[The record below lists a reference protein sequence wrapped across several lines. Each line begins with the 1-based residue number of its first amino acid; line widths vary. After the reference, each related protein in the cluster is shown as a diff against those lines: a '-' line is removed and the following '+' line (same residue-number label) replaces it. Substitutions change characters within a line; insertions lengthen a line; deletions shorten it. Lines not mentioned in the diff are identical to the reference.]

1 MDQPHHR
8 TDDSDGRRV
17 AAHALVDLGGA
28 QVAALLGIE
37 INLENAA
44 DHLRLG
50 AVDQQLQAF
59 ARVRIGLGLGDG
71 LEAEQPLL
79 ACRVAP
85 GGHHENAARQIDAR
99 RKEDPAADAHRPHEH
114 RDRRLQQHRAQ
125 RTAQHDQCCRSV
137 EQRRDMAALEKVAPD
152 NGDERKQQPDKAE
165 YVHQM
170 QASARLRPMS
180 SRPYTASL
188 RLAFTTA
195 IGMP

>member
-1 MDQPHHR
+1 M
-8 TDDSDGRRV
+8 
-17 AAHALVDLGGA
+17 L
-28 QVAALLGIE
+28 
-37 INLENAA
+37 

-71 LEAEQPLL
+71 LSGPSSPSRAVLL
-79 ACRVAP
+79 QVVTR
-85 GGHHENAARQIDAR
+85 NAARQIDAR
-99 RKEDPAADAHRPHEH
+99 RKKIQRPMLIARMNTAIGVCSNTAPSVPPSTINAAGPLSNAEIWPPSKS
-114 RDRRLQQHRAQ
+114 
-125 RTAQHDQCCRSV
+125 C
-137 EQRRDMAALEKVAPD
+137 PD